1 MKLTNIHN
9 LPPALINAMSK
20 DSYTKGASE
29 YSATGLLQ
37 PPKVALLRKKYD
49 SEMEQDIS
57 EKAYT
62 FLGTALHKVLEETLP
77 PEGHT
82 FEERLFAELDGTTIS
97 GAIDIQEETPFGVT
111 IWDYKTTSV
120 WAVMNEKM
128 DWTWQLNMYKW
139 FVEKVKGKQVVA
151 LKICAFLRDWSKN
164 GKGDNY
170 PKASIVVVDLPV
182 WTHEEAEAFIRERLN
197 AHKLA
202 KDLSVMGEEFIPP
215 CTDEER
221 WMSETTYAVKR
232 EGRKTAIRVLTDEQ
246 EAKDMAEKENGYVEI
261 RSGEPR
267 RCAGNYCGVA
277 KWCTQYQPT
286 EGEFREIA

>member
-1 MKLTNIHN
+1 MILTNKYN
-9 LPPALINAMSK
+9 LPVALVNAMTK
-20 DSYTKGASE
+20 DSYTKGAAE
-29 YSATGLLQ
+29 YSVTGLLQ
-37 PPKVALLRKKYD
+37 PPKVALLQKIHSY
-49 SEMEQDIS
+49 EMSQDVS

-62 FLGTALHKVLEETLP
+62 FLGTALHKVLEDTVA

-82 FEERLFAELDGTTIS
+82 FEERLFAELDGVTIS
-97 GAIDIQEETPFGVT
+97 GAIDIQEDTPMGVT

-139 FVEKVKGKQVVA
+139 FVEKAKGKKVGA

-164 GKGDNY
+164 GKGENY
-170 PKASIVVVDLPV
+170 PSASIVVIDLPM
-182 WTHEEAEAFIRERLN
+182 WSFDEIEAFMRERLN
-197 AHKLA
+197 AHVLA
-202 KDLSVMGEEFIPP
+202 KNLAVMGEEFIPP
-215 CTDEER
+215 CSNEER

-232 EGRKTAIRVLTDEQ
+232 EGRKTAIRVLTTEK
-246 EAKDMAEKENGYVEI
+246 EATELAEKENGYVEI

-277 KWCTQYQPT
+277 QWCKQYQPT
-286 EGEFREIA
+286 EGAFNEL